1 MGKINVYG
9 KIMVEEQEQ
18 KRKYGNQTKTL
29 H

>member
-9 KIMVEEQEQ
+9 KIMVEEQEK